1 MRKEFTVQRIALKG
15 RILALLLLS
24 PALTHGAGAQ
34 ARTIEPPRPLQTMVW
49 VNASTKIYH
58 CPGSRYYGE
67 TTNGEYMSEAVA
79 RAHGNRAEGRT
90 GCPSTT
96 GPGAPLRPLSPGQVW
111 INTESGLY
119 HCPGTRS
126 YGNTKRGKF
135 LPESEARSAGHHP
148 AGRRSCP

>member
-1 MRKEFTVQRIALKG
+1 MQRIALKG

-34 ARTIEPPRPLQTMVW
+34 ARTIEPPKPLQTMVW
-49 VNASTKIYH
+49 VNPDSKTYH
-58 CPGSRYYGE
+58 CPDSQYYGR
-67 TTNGEYMSEAVA
+67 TNAGEYMSEAAA
-79 RAHGNRAEGRT
+79 RAHGNHAAGRNACAAPT
-90 GCPSTT
+90 EPVG
-96 GPGAPLRPLSPGQVW
+96 PLRPLSPGQVW

-148 AGRRSCP
+148 AGRRSCS